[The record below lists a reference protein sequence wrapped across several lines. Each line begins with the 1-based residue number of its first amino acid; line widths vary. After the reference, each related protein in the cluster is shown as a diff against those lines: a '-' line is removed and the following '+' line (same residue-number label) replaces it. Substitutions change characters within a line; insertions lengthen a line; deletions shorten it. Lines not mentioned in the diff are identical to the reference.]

1 MQRFAILFVIALGLT
16 LGGCCSKVIKREA
29 VVQEAL
35 AARMVDLLDKGQ
47 TTREDEQAFIRATA
61 KAWTTFREAVGAEKG
76 KVK

>member
-1 MQRFAILFVIALGLT
+1 MQRIAILIVIAFALA
-16 LGGCCSKVIKREA
+16 GCGTSKTVKREA

-35 AARMVDLLDKGQ
+35 SARMVDLLDKGQ

-76 KVK
+76 QAE